1 MSQKQ
6 IMIVTPHADFG
17 EIVSQSLGKEASC
30 DVTVATSI
38 SEAITLT
45 KKSKILHYALLDMEM
60 GVEKVLEQGFT
71 LRNAFPP
78 ISLILI
84 SKKYPPPEM
93 EDLRPWKFLRKP
105 FVQRELMDLIRDGNE
120 SINRHFDYVDS
131 NFSTLAEDTGPA
143 WYMDEAVAT
152 KNLVAATSNLV
163 VQEAILVSSTGIL
176 AHSGELSK
184 DAVEECSRL
193 VRRYLGD
200 DSTADLIKPVRL
212 QTTSKNH
219 LLSATVLAV
228 GIILALTFDSETPFD
243 ILRSQTRYL
252 TNILKNPRLTMPEVH
267 ILPKTP
273 ELQVNVVKTPTHQ
286 NPLEFITDDFDITK
300 PEYSDS
306 LPSLLFNKPAATAPV
321 DDLPQEPTSSEPN
334 ANPVVDD
341 LVASSPV
348 SASEVPAAAQESQSP
363 WTNSTQPQPGN
374 PYTQSS
380 LIIHEAE
387 PVRADSPMDVTREMA
402 RSPLS
407 PTDSS
412 LFDVYYACL
421 LIPRIKTHA
430 LDSDCA
436 GFLRTELPN
445 IFLAYSW
452 RLEELVIDRSYLQWV
467 VRIPPTIAPA
477 AHIKVIRRDS
487 SKMIL
492 SNFARFNRNEFLK
505 DFWSPG
511 YLLGGGRH
519 LIPEAEIAEFIT
531 LNRKQYYSEPNLHF
545 EPKREPLGYQY

>member
-6 IMIVTPHADFG
+6 ILIVTPHSDFG

-30 DVTVATSI
+30 DVIVATSI
-38 SEAITLT
+38 SEAITQT
-45 KKSKILHYALLDMEM
+45 RKSRMLNYALLDMEM

-71 LRNAFPP
+71 LRNAFPS

-105 FVQRELMDLIRDGNE
+105 FVQRELMDLIQDETETCVQNSE
-120 SINRHFDYVDS
+120 YVDS
-131 NFSTLAEDTGPA
+131 NFSARGEDAIPA
-143 WYMDEAVAT
+143 WYMDETLAT

-163 VQEAILVSSTGIL
+163 IQEAMLVSNSGIL

-193 VRRYLGD
+193 VRRYWGN

-252 TNILKNPRLTMPEVH
+252 TGVLKNPRLSLPEVH
-267 ILPKTP
+267 ILPKNP
-273 ELQVNVVKTPTHQ
+273 EAQLQVAKKPAS
-286 NPLEFITDDFDITK
+286 LEFISDDFEITRPATSELLTELLNKK
-300 PEYSDS
+300 PEA
-306 LPSLLFNKPAATAPV
+306 PQAEPAP
-321 DDLPQEPTSSEPN
+321 
-334 ANPVVDD
+334 
-341 LVASSPV
+341 
-348 SASEVPAAAQESQSP
+348 AQESPEADPYRNPDVGELTTTPPVLAPEVRAAEPESQTA
-363 WTNSTQPQPGN
+363 WTGPTQPQPRN
-374 PYTQSS
+374 PYSQTSFVIHDSQQVEANSPLNITGELTRSS
-380 LIIHEAE
+380 LGPTE
-387 PVRADSPMDVTREMA
+387 P
-402 RSPLS
+402 
-407 PTDSS
+407 S

-421 LIPRIKTHA
+421 LIPRIRTHE
-430 LDSDCA
+430 LEDDCA
-436 GFLRTELPN
+436 TFLRAELPN

-452 RLEELVIDRSYLQWV
+452 RLEELVINRSYMQWV
-467 VRIPPTIAPA
+467 VRIPPTLAPA
-477 AHIKVIRRDS
+477 SHIKVIRRDS
-487 SKMIL
+487 SQMIL
-492 SNFARFNRNEFLK
+492 TNFARFNRNEFLR

-519 LIPEAEIAEFIT
+519 LIPEAEIAEFIRM
-531 LNRKQYYSEPNLHF
+531 NRKQFYPQDTQHF
-545 EPKREPLGYQY
+545 DPKREPQNFRF

>member
-6 IMIVTPHADFG
+6 ILIVTPHSDFG

-30 DVTVATSI
+30 DVIVATSI
-38 SEAITLT
+38 SEAITQT
-45 KKSKILHYALLDMEM
+45 KKSKNLNYALLDMEM

-105 FVQRELMDLIRDGNE
+105 FVQRELMDLIRDGNDSMDQTSE
-120 SINRHFDYVDS
+120 FIDS
-131 NFSTLAEDTGPA
+131 NFGGRAEDTVPA
-143 WYMDEAVAT
+143 WYMDEVLAT
-152 KNLVAATSNLV
+152 KNLVAATSNMV
-163 VQEAILVSSTGIL
+163 VQEAILVSNTGIL

-193 VRRYLGD
+193 VRRYWGD
-200 DSTADLIKPVRL
+200 NSTADLIKPVRL

-252 TNILKNPRLTMPEVH
+252 TGVLKNPRLTLPEVH
-267 ILPKTP
+267 ILPKSP
-273 ELQVNVVKTPTHQ
+273 EAQVQVANKPAPLA
-286 NPLEFITDDFDITK
+286 PLEFISDDFDITR
-300 PEYSDS
+300 PAYSESMPD
-306 LPSLLFNKPAATAPV
+306 LQFDKPAGSQGKAV
-321 DDLPQEPTSSEPN
+321 LRQDSSDLDPYR
-334 ANPVVDD
+334 NPDVGD
-341 LVASSPV
+341 LTTTSPV
-348 SASEVPAAAQESQSP
+348 CAAEAHAAERESQTA
-363 WTNSTQPQPGN
+363 WTGPTQPQPRN
-374 PYTQSS
+374 PYTQTSFVIHENQPVETNSPINVTGVMTRSS
-380 LIIHEAE
+380 LG
-387 PVRADSPMDVTREMA
+387 
-402 RSPLS
+402 
-407 PTDSS
+407 PTDPS

-421 LIPRIKTHA
+421 LVPRIKTHE
-430 LDSDCA
+430 LDGDCA
-436 GFLRTELPN
+436 SFLRAELPN

-452 RLEELVIDRSYLQWV
+452 RLEEIVIDPSYLQWV

-492 SNFARFNRNEFLK
+492 SNFARFNRNEFLR

-519 LIPEAEIAEFIT
+519 LIPEAEIAEFIKM
-531 LNRKQYYSEPNLHF
+531 NRKQFYSDENRHF
-545 EPKREPLGYQY
+545 EPKREPLNYRF